1 MIIVLHKCAFRV
13 IAYTFPKLYLQWAQ
27 ARYSYADQIK
37 YTSVI
42 MTTGIH
48 VIVVNI
54 SVMTLM
60 MFGRRTR
67 YAVIQ
72 LDLYTQVEIS
82 TGVGLSDS

>member
-1 MIIVLHKCAFRV
+1 MLSESLHTPFLNY
-13 IAYTFPKLYLQWAQ
+13 IYSGHKLAT
-27 ARYSYADQIK
+27 AMSADQTK